1 MAACLMVVGLL
12 LLVSEQLFY
21 FSEMGMNSN
30 RFNWVYRFGLLASR
44 INPTNQIYN
53 IYKIAG
59 EIELGADPLIV
70 VKDVEKFKASHPL
83 AARNYV
89 EANNFYA
96 ILYDRTKN
104 KDYLRLAVDNLNAA
118 IFIDPYYPERYG
130 QLSLYYYQLGQLPEA
145 KAALLKNLSL
155 KQNDFSAFMLLAKIY
170 QVEGKKQQTIEA
182 LTAAFK
188 QRPDLVQLR
197 YLIGVA
203 KQVENIRQVP
213 IVISTRRPDIN

>member
-1 MAACLMVVGLL
+1 
-12 LLVSEQLFY
+12 
-21 FSEMGMNSN
+21 
-30 RFNWVYRFGLLASR
+30 
-44 INPTNQIYN
+44 
-53 IYKIAG
+53 
-59 EIELGADPLIV
+59 
-70 VKDVEKFKASHPL
+70 
-83 AARNYV
+83 
-89 EANNFYA
+89 
-96 ILYDRTKN
+96 
-104 KDYLRLAVDNLNAA
+104 
-118 IFIDPYYPERYG
+118 
-130 QLSLYYYQLGQLPEA
+130 
-145 KAALLKNLSL
+145 LSL